1 LLASDDEAAAA
12 AADDDA
18 ADAVGNDDDEAIWWV
33 ATRDARDDGPLLRSL
48 PTMYNLGILKDRRS
62 DTG

>member
-1 LLASDDEAAAA
+1 MLASDDEAAAA

-33 ATRDARDDGPLLRSL
+33 AIRDARDDGPLLRSL

>member
-1 LLASDDEAAAA
+1 MLASDDEAAAA

-18 ADAVGNDDDEAIWWV
+18 AAGNDDDEESWWWV
-33 ATRDARDDGPLLRSL
+33 AIRDARDDGPLLRSL

>member
-1 LLASDDEAAAA
+1 MLASDDEAAAA
-12 AADDDA
+12 DA
-18 ADAVGNDDDEAIWWV
+18 AAVGKDDDEAIWWV
-33 ATRDARDDGPLLRSL
+33 AIRDARDDGPLLRSL

>member
-12 AADDDA
+12 DA
-18 ADAVGNDDDEAIWWV
+18 AAVGKDDDEAIWWV
-33 ATRDARDDGPLLRSL
+33 AIRDARDDGPLLRSL